1 MALHTQ
7 ATEQWKQVVIPAQR
21 ETGATAAQLKAGKE
35 AEAPGKNT
43 NMESGGLWGDDGF
56 TFGDLID
63 LINPLQHI
71 PFVAT
76 AYRAI
81 TGDEI
86 SPAARMAGGAVLGGI
101 VGLVASGINAAI
113 EAGTGK
119 DVGEHALAMFS
130 GISLDNVASEAAD
143 PPAAALLSSAD
154 PVTRLAEK
162 EEDEEEPAEE
172 QSTEEPASRQK
183 LFALNPPETQQNDGR
198 AAYIFGSLEQAT
210 QRYQQAQSADRLLSV
225 AQSMDI
231 TS

>member
-21 ETGATAAQLKAGKE
+21 DAASSAAQLKADKNQ
-35 AEAPGKNT
+35 AVTLGKNADA
-43 NMESGGLWGDDGF
+43 ESGGLWGEDGF
-56 TFGDLID
+56 TFGDLVD

-71 PFVAT
+71 PFVST
-76 AYRAI
+76 VYRAI

-119 DVGEHALAMFS
+119 DVGEHALAMLS
-130 GISLDNVASEAAD
+130 GRSEETAT
-143 PPAAALLSSAD
+143 PPATTLLSAAD
-154 PVTRLAEK
+154 PVTRLAEEK
-162 EEDEEEPAEE
+162 EDEEETAAEKQDGDKTAE
-172 QSTEEPASRQK
+172 DK
-183 LFALNPPETQQNDGR
+183 GLLALNSPEPEQNDGR
-198 AAYIFGSLEQAT
+198 AAYILGSLEQAS
-210 QRYQQAQSADRLLSV
+210 QRYQQAAMADRLQGI

-231 TS
+231 TG